1 MIMKNPQQMNKK
13 VKFEDLGSTEYACT
27 WQMQKELFTSI
38 IDVKM
43 DNRHNGTSV
52 PTSNYLLFTEHHP
65 VYTLGRQGKEEHLLL
80 SMPHLKEKGV
90 SFFKIDRG
98 GDITYHG
105 PGQITAYPI
114 LDLDNFS
121 PDIHLY
127 VRRLEEI
134 VIRTIGKWGIKGG
147 RSEKETGVWIDVG
160 TPMARKICAIGVRT
174 SHWVTMHVF
183 ALNVNTDMS
192 YFTHII
198 PCGIRGKGVTSMAM
212 EVGEKINIGE
222 VKKELV
228 KQFCEVFGAEI
239 E

>member
-1 MIMKNPQQMNKK
+1 MNKK
-13 VKFEDLGSTEYACT
+13 VKYHDLGSTEYAET
-27 WQMQKELFTSI
+27 WQMQKDIFTSI
-38 IDVKM
+38 IDIKM

-52 PTSNYLLFTEHHP
+52 PTSNHLLFTEHLP

-105 PGQITAYPI
+105 PGQITGYPI
-114 LDLDNFS
+114 IDLDNFS

-127 VRRLEEI
+127 VRNLEEI
-134 VIRTIGKWGIKGG
+134 VIRTIAKWGIKGS

-174 SHWVTMHVF
+174 SHWVTMHGF
-183 ALNVNTDMS
+183 ALNVNTDMN

-198 PCGIRGKGVTSMAM
+198 PCGIRGKGVTSMEI
-212 EVGEKINIGE
+212 EVGEKIDIEE

-228 KQFCEVFGAEI
+228 VQFCEVFGAVI

>member
-1 MIMKNPQQMNKK
+1 MNKK

-43 DNRHNGTSV
+43 DNRHSGTSI

-127 VRRLEEI
+127 VRNLEEI
-134 VIRTIGKWGIKGG
+134 VIRTIGKWGIKGE
-147 RSEKETGVWIDVG
+147 RSEKETGVWIDVE
-160 TPMARKICAIGVRT
+160 TPAARKICAIGVRT
-174 SHWVTMHVF
+174 SHWVTMHGF

>member
-1 MIMKNPQQMNKK
+1 MNKK
-13 VKFEDLGSTEYACT
+13 VKYQDLGSTEYAET
-27 WQMQKELFTSI
+27 WQIQKDIFSSI

-43 DNRHNGTSV
+43 DNRHNDTDT
-52 PTSNYLLFTEHHP
+52 PTSNHLLFTEHLP

-105 PGQITAYPI
+105 PGQITGYPI
-114 LDLDNFS
+114 IDLDNFS

-127 VRRLEEI
+127 VHNLEEI
-134 VIRTIGKWGIKGG
+134 VIRTITKWGIKGS
-147 RSEKETGVWIDVG
+147 RSEKETGVWIDAG

-174 SHWVTMHVF
+174 SHWVTMHGF

-198 PCGIRGKGVTSMAM
+198 PCGIRGKGVTSM
-212 EVGEKINIGE
+212 EIELGEKIDIE
-222 VKKELV
+222 QVKKELV
-228 KQFCEVFGAEI
+228 VQFCEVFGAEL

>member
-1 MIMKNPQQMNKK
+1 MNKK
-13 VKFEDLGSTEYACT
+13 VKYQDLGSTEYAET
-27 WQMQKELFTSI
+27 WQMQKDIFTSI

-43 DNRHNGTSV
+43 DNRHNGTDT
-52 PTSNYLLFTEHHP
+52 PTSNHLLFTEHLP

-105 PGQITAYPI
+105 PGQITGYPI
-114 LDLDNFS
+114 IDLDNFS

-127 VRRLEEI
+127 VHNLEEI
-134 VIRTIGKWGIKGG
+134 VIRTIAKWGIKGS
-147 RSEKETGVWIDVG
+147 RSEKETGVWIDAG

-174 SHWVTMHVF
+174 SHWVTMHGF

-198 PCGIRGKGVTSMAM
+198 PCGIRGKGVTSM
-212 EVGEKINIGE
+212 EIELGEKIDIE
-222 VKKELV
+222 QVKKELV
-228 KQFCEVFGAEI
+228 VQFCEVFGAEL

>member
-1 MIMKNPQQMNKK
+1 MNKK

-134 VIRTIGKWGIKGG
+134 VIRTIGKWGIKGE

-160 TPMARKICAIGVRT
+160 TPAARKICAIGVRT
-174 SHWVTMHVF
+174 SHWVTMHGF

>member
-1 MIMKNPQQMNKK
+1 MNKK
-13 VKFEDLGSTEYACT
+13 VKYQDLGSTEYAET
-27 WQMQKELFTSI
+27 WQIQKDIFSSI

-43 DNRHNGTSV
+43 DNRHNGTDT
-52 PTSNYLLFTEHHP
+52 PTSNHLLFTEHLP

-105 PGQITAYPI
+105 PGQITGYPI
-114 LDLDNFS
+114 IDLDNFS

-127 VRRLEEI
+127 VHNLEEI
-134 VIRTIGKWGIKGG
+134 VIRTIAKWGIKGS
-147 RSEKETGVWIDVG
+147 RSEKETGVWIDAG

-174 SHWVTMHVF
+174 SHWVTMHGF

-198 PCGIRGKGVTSMAM
+198 PCGIRGKGVTSM
-212 EVGEKINIGE
+212 EIELGEKIDIE
-222 VKKELV
+222 QVKKELV
-228 KQFCEVFGAEI
+228 VQFCEVFGAEL

>member
-1 MIMKNPQQMNKK
+1 MNKK

-27 WQMQKELFTSI
+27 WQMQKKLFTSI

-43 DNRHNGTSV
+43 DNRHSGTSV

-105 PGQITAYPI
+105 PGQITGYPI

-134 VIRTIGKWGIKGG
+134 VIRTIGKWGIKGE

-160 TPMARKICAIGVRT
+160 TPAARKICAIGVRT
-174 SHWVTMHVF
+174 SHWVTMHGF

>member
-1 MIMKNPQQMNKK
+1 MNKK

-43 DNRHNGTSV
+43 DNRHSGTSV

-105 PGQITAYPI
+105 PGQITGYPI
-114 LDLDNFS
+114 IDLDNFS

-134 VIRTIGKWGIKGG
+134 VIRTIGKWGIKGE

-160 TPMARKICAIGVRT
+160 TPAARKICAIGVRT
-174 SHWVTMHVF
+174 SHWVTMHGF

-198 PCGIRGKGVTSMAM
+198 PCGIRGKGVTSMEI
-212 EVGEKINIGE
+212 EVGKKIDIDE
-222 VKKELV
+222 VKKELAA
-228 KQFCEVFGAEI
+228 QFCEVFGAEI

>member
-1 MIMKNPQQMNKK
+1 MNKK
-13 VKFEDLGSTEYACT
+13 VKYQDLGSTEYAET
-27 WQMQKELFTSI
+27 WQIQKDIFSSI

-43 DNRHNGTSV
+43 DNRHNGTDT
-52 PTSNYLLFTEHHP
+52 PTSNHLLFTEHLP

-105 PGQITAYPI
+105 PGQITGYPI
-114 LDLDNFS
+114 IDLDNFS

-127 VRRLEEI
+127 VHNLEEI
-134 VIRTIGKWGIKGG
+134 VIRTIAKWGIKGS
-147 RSEKETGVWIDVG
+147 RSEKETGVWIDAG

-174 SHWVTMHVF
+174 SHWVTMHGF

-198 PCGIRGKGVTSMAM
+198 PCGIRGKGVTSM
-212 EVGEKINIGE
+212 EIELGEKIDI
-222 VKKELV
+222 
-228 KQFCEVFGAEI
+228 
-239 E
+239 

>member
-1 MIMKNPQQMNKK
+1 MNKK

-43 DNRHNGTSV
+43 DNRHSGTSV

-105 PGQITAYPI
+105 PGQITGYPI
-114 LDLDNFS
+114 IDLDNFS

-134 VIRTIGKWGIKGG
+134 VIRTIGKWGIKGE

-160 TPMARKICAIGVRT
+160 TPAARKICAIGVRT
-174 SHWVTMHVF
+174 SHWVTMHGF

-212 EVGEKINIGE
+212 EVGEKINIDE

>member
-1 MIMKNPQQMNKK
+1 MNKK

-43 DNRHNGTSV
+43 DNRHSGTSI

-80 SMPHLKEKGV
+80 STAHLKEKGV

-105 PGQITAYPI
+105 PGQITGYPI

-134 VIRTIGKWGIKGG
+134 VIRTIGKWGIKGE

-160 TPMARKICAIGVRT
+160 TPAARKICAIGVRT
-174 SHWVTMHVF
+174 SHWVTMHGF

>member
-1 MIMKNPQQMNKK
+1 MNKK

-43 DNRHNGTSV
+43 DNRHSGTSV
-52 PTSNYLLFTEHHP
+52 PTSNYLLFTEHNP

-127 VRRLEEI
+127 VRNLEEI
-134 VIRTIGKWGIKGG
+134 VIRTIGKWGIKGE

-160 TPMARKICAIGVRT
+160 TPAARKICAIGVRT
-174 SHWVTMHVF
+174 SHWVTMHGF

>member
-1 MIMKNPQQMNKK
+1 MNKK

-105 PGQITAYPI
+105 PGQITGYPI

-134 VIRTIGKWGIKGG
+134 VIRTIGKWGIKGE

-160 TPMARKICAIGVRT
+160 TPAARKICAIGVRT
-174 SHWVTMHVF
+174 SHWVTMHGF

>member
-1 MIMKNPQQMNKK
+1 MNKK

-43 DNRHNGTSV
+43 DNRHSGTSI

-134 VIRTIGKWGIKGG
+134 VIRTIGKWGIKGE

-160 TPMARKICAIGVRT
+160 TPAARKICAIGVRT
-174 SHWVTMHVF
+174 SHWVTMHGF

>member
-1 MIMKNPQQMNKK
+1 MNKK

-43 DNRHNGTSV
+43 DNRHSGTSI

-105 PGQITAYPI
+105 PGQITGYPI
-114 LDLDNFS
+114 IDLDNFS

-134 VIRTIGKWGIKGG
+134 VIRTIGKWGIKGE
-147 RSEKETGVWIDVG
+147 RSEK
-160 TPMARKICAIGVRT
+160 
-174 SHWVTMHVF
+174 
-183 ALNVNTDMS
+183 
-192 YFTHII
+192 
-198 PCGIRGKGVTSMAM
+198 
-212 EVGEKINIGE
+212 
-222 VKKELV
+222 
-228 KQFCEVFGAEI
+228 
-239 E
+239 

>member
-1 MIMKNPQQMNKK
+1 MHPEMMKKK
-13 VKFEDLGSTEYACT
+13 VFFKDLGSTEYAST
-27 WQMQKELFTSI
+27 WQMQKDIFTSI

-43 DNRHNGTSV
+43 DNRHNGTST
-52 PTSNYLLFTEHHP
+52 PTQNHLLLTEHLP

-80 SMPHLKEKGV
+80 SMPLLKDKGV

-127 VRRLEEI
+127 VHHLEEI
-134 VIRTIGKWGIKGG
+134 VIRTIAKWGIKGT

-160 TPMARKICAIGVRT
+160 TPTARKICAIGVRT
-174 SHWVTMHVF
+174 SHWVTMHGF

-198 PCGIRGKGVTSMAM
+198 PCGIRGKGVTSM
-212 EVGEKINIGE
+212 ELETGGEIDIEE
-222 VKKELV
+222 VKRELT
-228 KQFCEVFGAEI
+228 KQFSEVLGAEI
-239 E
+239 IK

>member
-1 MIMKNPQQMNKK
+1 
-13 VKFEDLGSTEYACT
+13 
-27 WQMQKELFTSI
+27 
-38 IDVKM
+38 M
-43 DNRHNGTSV
+43 DNRHSGTSV

-105 PGQITAYPI
+105 PGQITGYPI
-114 LDLDNFS
+114 IDLDNFS

-134 VIRTIGKWGIKGG
+134 VIRTIGKWGIKGE

-160 TPMARKICAIGVRT
+160 TPAARKICAIGVRT
-174 SHWVTMHVF
+174 SHWVTMHGF

-198 PCGIRGKGVTSMAM
+198 PCGIRGKGVTSMTM

-228 KQFCEVFGAEI
+228 KQFCKVFGAEI

>member
-1 MIMKNPQQMNKK
+1 MKNPQQMNKK

-43 DNRHNGTSV
+43 DNRHSGTSI

-105 PGQITAYPI
+105 PGQITGYPI

-134 VIRTIGKWGIKGG
+134 VIRTIGKWGIKGE

-160 TPMARKICAIGVRT
+160 TPAARKICAIGVRT
-174 SHWVTMHVF
+174 SHWVTMHGF

>member
-1 MIMKNPQQMNKK
+1 MKNPQQMNKK

-43 DNRHNGTSV
+43 DNRHNGTSI
-52 PTSNYLLFTEHHP
+52 PTPNYLLFTEHHP

-105 PGQITAYPI
+105 PGQITGYPI
-114 LDLDNFS
+114 IDLDNFS

-134 VIRTIGKWGIKGG
+134 VIRTIGKWGIKGE

-160 TPMARKICAIGVRT
+160 TPAARKICAIGVRT
-174 SHWVTMHVF
+174 SHWVTMHGF